1 VNIQLSTK
9 GLTADD
15 DLRSYVERRVLFG
28 LGRFASRLRRVGVR
42 LEDGNGPRGGPDMAC
57 RVVLGLDT
65 GGTLQVTE
73 RDAELRPGVD
83 RAVDRAARNLVRHL
97 EKERE
102 DRKI

>member
-1 VNIQLSTK
+1 
-9 GLTADD
+9 
-15 DLRSYVERRVLFG
+15 
-28 LGRFASRLRRVGVR
+28 
-42 LEDGNGPRGGPDMAC
+42 MAC